1 MLDVCLAGT
10 GGMMPLTYRHLTC
23 LMLRHEGSQL
33 LIDCGEGTQ
42 IALKKRGWSFNPIDY
57 ILITHYHA
65 DHISGLIGL
74 LLSMG
79 NAERVKPVTMVGPRG
94 LEKVV
99 KSLRVIAPEL
109 PFEIEFM
116 ELSAPTE
123 YLQLG
128 AFVITAFRVNH
139 AIPCYGYS
147 VEILRQGR
155 FLVEQAQALGLPVR
169 FWNLLQK
176 GETVEYEGETYYP
189 EMVLGPPRKG
199 IKLTYCTDSRP
210 SDNIVAGAKD
220 ADLFIFEGMYGER
233 GSEKKAAEHKHM
245 SFAEAASLARDANVK
260 ELWLTHFSP
269 AMNHPEQFLETAQEI
284 FPATVIGT
292 DGMSRTLTFEEE

>member
-33 LIDCGEGTQ
+33 LIDCGEGPQ

-220 ADLFIFEGMYGER
+220 ADLFICEGMYGER

>member
-79 NAERVKPVTMVGPRG
+79 NAERTKPVTMVGPRG

-116 ELSAPTE
+116 ELSAPME

-210 SDNIVAGAKD
+210 SDNIVAGARD
-220 ADLFIFEGMYGER
+220 ADLFICEGMYGER

-245 SFAEAASLARDANVK
+245 SFAEAAMMARDANVK

-292 DGMSRTLTFEEE
+292 DGMSRTMTFEEE